1 MPWSRFTQTIRAFMK
16 QEVLFLIFFGS
27 NSNHCNLWIPLKK
40 LSKSDYKV
48 MQNFFKRWYCTVPEA
63 GYKYVLLVKPHP
75 KKIGSARSSKIRWW
89 RNIQATQQTHGVAEP
104 DCRQYYWK
112 TLSFVSDQ
120 KKYFILAPFLTN
132 TILVTL
138 DITISFVVDWS
149 RRLLIKTCIRRKYN
163 QIL

>member
-1 MPWSRFTQTIRAFMK
+1 MPWSRFTHTIRAFMK
-16 QEVLFLIFFGS
+16 PEVHTLIDLFGS

-89 RNIQATQQTHGVAEP
+89 RNIQATRCCWARLP
-104 DCRQYYWK
+104 P
-112 TLSFVSDQ
+112 
-120 KKYFILAPFLTN
+120 ILLENLEFCIWSEKIFYTC
-132 TILVTL
+132 TI
-138 DITISFVVDWS
+138 FN
-149 RRLLIKTCIRRKYN
+149 KYN
-163 QIL
+163 FGYFRHYNIFFFRLE

>member
-1 MPWSRFTQTIRAFMK
+1 MPWSRFTQTIRAFIT
-16 QEVLFLIFFGS
+16 LIDFFGS

-48 MQNFFKRWYCTVPEA
+48 MQKFFKRWYCTVPEA

-89 RNIQATQQTHGVAEP
+89 RNIQATRCCWAP

-120 KKYFILAPFLTN
+120 KKYFILAPFFN
-132 TILVTL
+132 
-138 DITISFVVDWS
+138 
-149 RRLLIKTCIRRKYN
+149 KYN
-163 QIL
+163 FGYFRHYNIFFFRLE